1 MWYYSK
7 EIRTVFFSLVA
18 SLFLLSSVQTSFSQ
32 TDEESIEELSEEDLR
47 LVEEY
52 LDQAETLFEQRFT
65 ESTIFYYDK
74 VLAIDSLN
82 INALNGKAL
91 VLDFV
96 GSHEEAI
103 SYYDRVLLIDS
114 KNNEAQ
120 LGKSLT
126 LESIVSEEEPLLE
139 ISDDDLD
146 LLEEYLEQAEELFE
160 EESYQEAISYY
171 NQVLEIDSTD
181 IDALNGKALALDL
194 IGKSEEAISSY
205 DRVLSI
211 DSSNKNALFGTA
223 LALENLG
230 KYEEAISFYNKVL
243 AIEIDEQLSQKISD
257 DDLDLLEEYLEQAEE
272 LFEEESYQEAI
283 SYYDQVLEIDSINND
298 AFLGKALSLESLGRE
313 EESLSNLEQITIQD
327 PPKSFLEILSAND
340 ENLFVSEEINEFGQT
355 LFAIM
360 AIIIVGIASII
371 VANFVLKKRKLQ
383 V

>member
-205 DRVLSI
+205 YRVLSI